1 MIWEYIL
8 SLGAWNWFVLAA
20 VLFGIEIIA
29 PGTFVL
35 WLGFSAVAVG
45 LISLAV
51 EWPWQAQVVT
61 FAVLSVVAIVLWR
74 RIARKVEAE
83 PDRPFLNRRADALV
97 GRIFKLDRPIV
108 DGVGAVRIGDTVW
121 RVMGPDC
128 PAGSEVQVTR
138 VEGADLRVERMA
150 AH

>member
-1 MIWEYIL
+1 MIWDYIV
-8 SLGAWNWFVLAA
+8 SLGAWNWFVLGA
-20 VLFGIEIIA
+20 VLFGVEIVA

-45 LISLAV
+45 LISLV
-51 EWPWQAQVVT
+51 IDWPWQAQVVS
-61 FAVLSVVAIVLWR
+61 FGVLSVVAIFLWR
-74 RIARKVEAE
+74 RLASKVETE
-83 PDRPFLNRRADALV
+83 PEQPFLNRRADALV
-97 GRIFKLDRPIV
+97 GRVFRLDRPIV

-150 AH
+150 H

>member
-1 MIWEYIL
+1 MIWDYVI
-8 SLGAWNWFVLAA
+8 SLGPWNWFVLAA
-20 VLFGIEIIA
+20 ILFGIEIIA
-29 PGTFVL
+29 PGTFIL
-35 WLGFSAVAVG
+35 WLGFAAVAVG
-45 LISLAV
+45 LISLAIV
-51 EWPWQAQVVT
+51 WPWQAQVVA
-61 FAVLSVVAIVLWR
+61 FAVLSVASIFLWR
-74 RIARKVEAE
+74 RFARKVETE

-97 GRIFKLDRPIV
+97 GRVFKLDRPIV

-150 AH
+150 Q

>member
-1 MIWEYIL
+1 MILEYIV
-8 SLGAWNWFVLAA
+8 SLGPWNWFVLAA
-20 VLFGIEIIA
+20 LLFGIEIIA

-45 LISLAV
+45 LISMAID
-51 EWPWQAQVVT
+51 WPWQAQVIS
-61 FAVLSVVAIVLWR
+61 FAVLSVVAIFLWR
-74 RIARKVEAE
+74 RLARKVEAE

-97 GRIFKLDRPIV
+97 GRVFKLDRPIV

-121 RVMGPDC
+121 RVMGSDC

-138 VEGADLRVERMA
+138 VEGADLRVERTA
-150 AH
+150 S